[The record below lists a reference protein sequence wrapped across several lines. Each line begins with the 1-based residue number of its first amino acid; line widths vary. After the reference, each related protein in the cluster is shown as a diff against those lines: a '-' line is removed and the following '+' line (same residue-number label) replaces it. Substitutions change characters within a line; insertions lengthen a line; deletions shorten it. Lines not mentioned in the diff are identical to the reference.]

1 LAIKFR
7 ITIEEGFG
15 AIQKLLVVGF
25 EKAGFSDVSLFLCHS
40 RGAGFDHFITSSSG
54 GDRH

>member
-15 AIQKLLVVGF
+15 VIQKVLVMGF
-25 EKAGFSDVSLFLCHS
+25 EAQNLGNVAERLDPWSPLL
-40 RGAGFDHFITSSSG
+40 
-54 GDRH
+54 